1 MANSLWNTLRA
12 RLRPTGRRGPRRI
25 ALQHVMSS
33 DEDIDTVRAVLDGVG
48 QALDVEFELRAGAGD
63 IVLMDADLAGRMS
76 PQLVQ
81 AFTEERPL
89 VTVTSLQRE
98 SELLLPLAERFERR
112 QRELLAQLRE
122 IPFVRR
128 AAGDASAGVSQR
140 ETTGFDSGFDS
151 RLHALELLPADIAHS
166 QRDVVQQVLR
176 GRHAH
181 HLPALCASY
190 GPGAN
195 LRFDFANQRVS
206 IDALALQHLRVRR
219 ELPEPAPGARPHED
233 ATVRDIDQTVWDLG
247 LAAGPYGLLDQPA
260 DWWHTPLAWR
270 AGARLEHYT
279 RLPRYLD
286 LAQHLKQAPRTPSE
300 LRRHAR
306 VGVADLR
313 RFLQA
318 TLMLGLLSWQPVDTT
333 DAPDVNKT

>member
-12 RLRPTGRRGPRRI
+12 RLLPARRRGPRRI

-48 QALDVEFELRAGAGD
+48 EALDVEFELRAGAGD

-76 PQLVQ
+76 PQLVH

-89 VTVTSLQRE
+89 VTLTSLQRE
-98 SELLLPLAERFERR
+98 DELLLPLAERFERR

-128 AAGDASAGVSQR
+128 AAGGAAAPVSPQD
-140 ETTGFDSGFDS
+140 TAGFDSGFDT
-151 RLHALELLPADIAHS
+151 RAHATELLAAEIEEGRRELM
-166 QRDVVQQVLR
+166 QRVLR

-181 HLPALCASY
+181 HLPPLTASY
-190 GPGAN
+190 GPGAH
-195 LRFDFANQRVS
+195 LRFDFAAQRVS

-219 ELPEPAPGARPHED
+219 ELPRPAPGAQPQEE
-233 ATVRDIDQTVWDLG
+233 ATLRDLDQTVWDLG
-247 LAAGPYGLLDQPA
+247 LAAGPHALLDEPG
-260 DWWHTPLAWR
+260 DWWHTALVWT
-270 AGARLEHYT
+270 AGARLEHYS
-279 RLPRYLD
+279 RLPRYLA
-286 LAQHLKQAPRTPSE
+286 LAQYLKQAPRTPSQ

-313 RFLQA
+313 CFLQA
-318 TLMLGLLSWQPVDTT
+318 TLMLGLTRWQPTDRTT
-333 DAPDVNKT
+333 GTLP